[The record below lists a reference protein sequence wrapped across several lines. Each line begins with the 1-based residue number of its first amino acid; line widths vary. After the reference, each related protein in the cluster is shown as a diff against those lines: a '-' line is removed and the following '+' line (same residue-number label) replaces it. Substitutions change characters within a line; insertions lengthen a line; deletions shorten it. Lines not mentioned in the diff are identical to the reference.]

1 MKSYGAPPLAVAAA
15 VIGGGLTLNAMM
27 DSSGSRELTWAWRVG
42 EWIINK
48 LSLPA
53 PIPSSPAIV
62 IAFVVG
68 ALCAAVVSLLVWKL
82 EVWAAGKASEHAQQA
97 LRHSCGTS
105 VEEEMRKL
113 TRRHGR

>member
-1 MKSYGAPPLAVAAA
+1 MKSHGAAPLAAAA
-15 VIGGGLTLNAMM
+15 AAIGGGLALRAMM
-27 DSSGSRELTWAWRVG
+27 DPSGSRVLMWAWRAG

-53 PIPSSPAIV
+53 PIPSAPAFV

-68 ALCAAVVSLLVWKL
+68 AMCAAVVSLLVWKL
-82 EVWAAGKASEHAQQA
+82 EVWAAVKASEHAQQA
-97 LRHSCGTS
+97 LRHSCGAS